1 MKEGLELLYTLQQQ
15 DDKIARVE
23 NILKEIPIEIKK
35 LEKERD
41 DKANIAQDTRNK
53 LEQNKKKREEL
64 EKQILQTKE
73 KIKNKKEQLNKATTN
88 KEYQGFIT
96 EIKYEEASITSIEEK
111 IIEKMVESDEIMQ
124 EIRENESEYN
134 KIAKEYN
141 KKIKDFTTDFE
152 YQKLKLKK
160 ETKNKVAIQSKVPE
174 KLLKIYN
181 KLFTQK
187 SGKAVSYVETYF
199 CEICNMKI
207 RPQLL
212 SEIISNKKVITCE
225 NCGRILF
232 KKIEEE
238 NNKDQT

>member
-15 DDKIARVE
+15 DDIITRIE

-41 DKANIAQDTRNK
+41 GKASIVQKIRAK
-53 LEQNKKKREEL
+53 LDQNKKQREKL

-73 KIKNKKEQLNKATTN
+73 KISKKKEQLNKATTN

-96 EIKYEEASITSIEEK
+96 EIKYEEASISEIEEK
-111 IIEKMVESDEIMQ
+111 IIEKMIESDGIMK

-134 KIAKEYN
+134 RIAEDYN
-141 KKIKDFTTDFE
+141 KKIKDFTTDLE
-152 YQKLKLKK
+152 YQKTKLKK
-160 ETKNKVAIQSKVPE
+160 ETIHKSKIQSKVPE

-181 KLFTQK
+181 SLFTKK
-187 SGKAVSYVETYF
+187 SGKAVSYVETFF

-212 SEIISNKKVITCE
+212 SEIISNKKLITCE
-225 NCGRILF
+225 TCGRILF
-232 KKIEEE
+232 KKTEEE
-238 NNKDQT
+238 NNKNQT

>member
-15 DDKIARVE
+15 DDKISRIKS
-23 NILKEIPIEIKK
+23 ILKDIPIEIKK

-41 DKANIAQDTRNK
+41 DKASIVQDTRTK
-53 LEQNKKKREEL
+53 LDQNKKQREEL
-64 EKQILQTKE
+64 EKQTLQTKE
-73 KIKNKKEQLNKATTN
+73 KIKKKGEQLNKATTN

-96 EIKYEEASITSIEEK
+96 EIKYEESSIASIEEK
-111 IIEKMVESDEIMQ
+111 IIEKMVESDGIMQ

-141 KKIKDFTTDFE
+141 KKIKDFTTDSD
-152 YQKLKLKK
+152 YQKEKLKK
-160 ETKNKVAIQSKVPE
+160 EIKNKSKIQSKVPG

-181 KLFTQK
+181 KLFTKK
-187 SGKAVSYVETYF
+187 SGKAVSYVETCF
-199 CEICNMKI
+199 CGVCNMKI

-212 SEIISNKKVITCE
+212 SEIISNKKIITCE
-225 NCGRILF
+225 TCGRILY

-238 NNKDQT
+238 NNKNKT